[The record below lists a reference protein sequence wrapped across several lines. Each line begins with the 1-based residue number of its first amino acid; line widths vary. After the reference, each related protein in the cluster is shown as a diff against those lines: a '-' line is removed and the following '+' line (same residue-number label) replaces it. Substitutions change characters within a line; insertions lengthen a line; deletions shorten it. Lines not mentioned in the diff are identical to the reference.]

1 MVKKRL
7 DANGSIFICH
17 LNTRQPGHLN
27 TRQMDAILVSYV
39 LVRKNDEINYD
50 GIGVISEIKMTVIE
64 PLINNGRALQ
74 NISDVNQSRQNDDE
88 YCHQIII

>member
-1 MVKKRL
+1 
-7 DANGSIFICH
+7 
-17 LNTRQPGHLN
+17 
-27 TRQMDAILVSYV
+27 MDAILVSYV